1 LRAAAANGAGFPWDA
16 IMAFGLGRLRL
27 PPDDFWAMT
36 PREMASAMAAVLPRA
51 AAAPGRAALAEL
63 MDRFPDVTARRG

>member
-27 PPDDFWAMT
+27 SPEAFWAMT
-36 PREMASAMAAVLPRA
+36 PREMASAMAAVLPRTT
-51 AAAPGRAALAEL
+51 APGRAALAEL
-63 MDRFPDVTARRG
+63 MDRFPDGTARRG

>member
-27 PPDDFWAMT
+27 SPDDFWAMT
-36 PREMASAMAAVLPRA
+36 PREMASAMAAGLPRTT
-51 AAAPGRAALAEL
+51 APGRAALTEL
-63 MDRFPDVTARRG
+63 MDRFPDVTAMK